1 MTTTSIIRSAEATD
15 IRHIADIEA
24 SVFSDAWSESSLSS
38 ALTDANQD
46 ILCLEHSGE
55 LAAYL
60 IGCGVAGES
69 EILRIAVIPS
79 FRRHGFGRKLMEYF
93 LNVRKAKGDLT
104 VFLEVRASN
113 ISAIALYES
122 CGFRSY
128 TVRRNYYKNPT
139 EDAVM
144 MNLYLGN

>member
-1 MTTTSIIRSAEATD
+1 MTTASIIRSADAAD
-15 IRHIADIEA
+15 INLIADIEA

-38 ALTDANQD
+38 ALTDVNQD

-69 EILRIAVIPS
+69 EILRIAVSPC
-79 FRRHGFGRKLMEYF
+79 FRRCGFGRKLMEYF
-93 LNVRKAKGDLT
+93 LNGRKTKGDLT

-113 ISAIALYES
+113 TSAISLYES

-128 TVRRNYYKNPT
+128 TIRRNYYKNPT

-144 MNLYLGN
+144 MSLDLGN

>member
-1 MTTTSIIRSAEATD
+1 M
-15 IRHIADIEA
+15 
-24 SVFSDAWSESSLSS
+24 L
-38 ALTDANQD
+38 
-46 ILCLEHSGE
+46 

-69 EILRIAVIPS
+69 EILRIAVRPS
-79 FRRHGFGRKLMEYF
+79 FRRRGFGRKLMEYF